1 MFWNKKEEEAVAENP
16 TAIQIAIPDAV
27 VIQKQEPKPIEI
39 PPFGTQAHG
48 LIRFG
53 KSWLN
58 LSEMVALEFDP
69 PDGCGAECIFK
80 GKKGAWH
87 IPEEDAAALRS
98 YLEGFESAQKA
109 VDEAAESSHA
119 V

>member
-1 MFWNKKEEEAVAENP
+1 MWWSK
-16 TAIQIAIPDAV
+16 
-27 VIQKQEPKPIEI
+27 KQEAQNAPVAVQTVIPEPVPEPKTVAI
-39 PPFGTQAHG
+39 PPFGAQAHG

-80 GKKGAWH
+80 GKKGSWH

-98 YLEGFESAQKA
+98 YLEGFENI
-109 VDEAAESSHA
+109 
-119 V
+119 